1 MKTIIT
7 FKALRRGYMTRERE
21 ILASSSTALYFETGV
36 EWVRQFP
43 ISVWHNAD
51 EEPKKHRYIL
61 VEVINTLTSNN
72 KTQYYTEYTEDG
84 WKNFMKI
91 KNLKCCWAYINDLIS
106 KNK

>member
-1 MKTIIT
+1 MN
-7 FKALRRGYMTRERE
+7 MTRERE

-36 EWVRQFP
+36 EWTSQFP
-43 ISVWHNAD
+43 ISIWHNAD
-51 EEPKKHRYIL
+51 ERPKKHRHIL

-72 KTQYYTEYTEDG
+72 KTQYYVEYIEDG

-91 KNLKCCWAYINDLIS
+91 KNLKYRWAYIKELIS